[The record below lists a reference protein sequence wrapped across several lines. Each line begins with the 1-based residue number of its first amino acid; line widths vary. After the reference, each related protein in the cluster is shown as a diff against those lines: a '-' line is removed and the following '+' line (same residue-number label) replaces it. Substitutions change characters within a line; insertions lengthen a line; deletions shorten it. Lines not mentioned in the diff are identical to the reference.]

1 MNFPKFS
8 ITTVPTDA
16 SASRRK
22 EPAPRCLSYANR
34 DHAQGP
40 VTEEVH
46 LMALKAAWGVRL
58 LQMEALESDASGFE
72 S

>member
-8 ITTVPTDA
+8 ITTVPTDV

-22 EPAPRCLSYANR
+22 ELAPRCLSYAKR
-34 DHAQGP
+34 DHAQGA
-40 VTEEVH
+40 VAEEVP

-58 LQMEALESDASGFE
+58 LQEALESDAPGFE